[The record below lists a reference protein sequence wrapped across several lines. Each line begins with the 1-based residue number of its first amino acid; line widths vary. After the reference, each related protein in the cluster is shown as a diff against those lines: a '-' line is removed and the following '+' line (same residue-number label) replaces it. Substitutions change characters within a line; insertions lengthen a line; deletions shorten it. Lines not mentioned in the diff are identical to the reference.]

1 LSDLIVRYHFDELH
15 ANIQAVVGNYDT
27 LQPFTKQFD
36 IPFHYVTHEHKT
48 KLNFEKEICAIIDEY
63 QPDYIVLA
71 KFMRILSPEFV
82 ARFEN
87 KIINIHHSFL
97 PAFVGANPYK
107 QAYERGVKL
116 IGATAHIVNN
126 LLDEGPIITQK
137 IIPVNHE
144 YSVKQMVEAGHEIE
158 KSVLAEALKLILE
171 DRVFVS
177 NNKTI
182 IFN

>member
-1 LSDLIVRYHFDELH
+1 
-15 ANIQAVVGNYDT
+15 
-27 LQPFTKQFD
+27 
-36 IPFHYVTHEHKT
+36 
-48 KLNFEKEICAIIDEY
+48 
-63 QPDYIVLA
+63 
-71 KFMRILSPEFV
+71 MRILSPEFV
-82 ARFEN
+82 KQFEN

-107 QAYERGVKL
+107 QAYERGVKI

-126 LLDEGPIITQK
+126 MLDEGPIITQK

-144 YSVKQMVEAGHEIE
+144 YSVKQMVEAGHEVE
-158 KSVLAEALKLILE
+158 KSVLAEALRLVLE

-182 IFN
+182 IFT